1 MRSVKNCFKGGKGKN
16 GKLLK
21 ATTFPCVHE
30 PEIKPQVC
38 GCKERQ
44 T

>member
-1 MRSVKNCFKGGKGKN
+1 
-16 GKLLK
+16 LLK

-44 T
+44 TW